1 MYSLGVIT
9 NMYPTPEHPVSGTF
23 VEASCR
29 ALRDRGVQVTVCS
42 KPNPSPVAYPAW
54 YRECYAFLK
63 DHRDTFDLVESAWSP
78 HAAIIP
84 AMYKGSLPF
93 TLRFHG
99 FTDAGYY
106 KISPIHRQVERY
118 VLDRVDAAL
127 AVSNRVKQTLI
138 SAGYPEDRIF
148 VVPPCGIDT
157 NQFKPLAT
165 DVRDTLNIS
174 ASDTVFLYAGRIVQA
189 KGMDTLL
196 RIVDWCH
203 THAPGVTFIL
213 VGVGSPAYLEQFRR
227 YPNCRVAGPVSYD
240 QMPYWFNAADFLLHP
255 TLSEGF
261 GMTVVESMACGTPAI
276 ASFTGGIRDHLTSE
290 NGIPVRDF
298 TSPDAFLQTVRFAIS
313 MTPSHRDYIT
323 ENAIQAVH
331 DCYTFDRVAAMTMEI
346 HQQVIDRD

>member
-9 NMYPTPEHPVSGTF
+9 NMYPTPEHPASGTF

-106 KISPIHRQVERY
+106 KISPAHRWIERY
-118 VLDRVDAAL
+118 ILDRTDAAL
-127 AVSNRVKQTLI
+127 AVSDRVKQTLR
-138 SAGYPEDRIF
+138 AVRYPEEKIF
-148 VVPPCGIDT
+148 VVPPCGVDT
-157 NQFKPLAT
+157 DQFRPKPT
-165 DVRDTLNIS
+165 DTTLFPSS
-174 ASDTVFLYAGRIVQA
+174 AVVFLYAGRIVRE

-196 RIVDWCH
+196 RVVDHCRAH
-203 THAPGVTFIL
+203 TPAARFLL
-213 VGVGSPAYLEQFRR
+213 VGTGDPTYIDQFSK
-227 YPNCRVAGPVSYD
+227 YPNCRVVSPTPHD
-240 QMPYWFNAADFLLHP
+240 QMPLWFNVADFLIHP
-255 TLSEGF
+255 TFSEGF
-261 GMTVVESMACGTPAI
+261 GMTVVESMACGIPAI
-276 ASFTGGIRDHLTSE
+276 ASFTGGIRDHLTTQ

-298 TSPDAFLQTVRFAIS
+298 MNPMAFIKAVTLATTLTDGHRAFLAQNARKTILERYTVDRVTQQTI
-313 MTPSHRDYIT
+313 
-323 ENAIQAVH
+323 AVH
-331 DCYTFDRVAAMTMEI
+331 KE
-346 HQQVIDRD
+346 VIDRD

>member
-9 NMYPTPEHPVSGTF
+9 NMYPTPEHPASGTF

-106 KISPIHRQVERY
+106 KISPAHRWIERY
-118 VLDRVDAAL
+118 ILNRTDAAL
-127 AVSNRVKQTLI
+127 AVSDRVKQTLRA
-138 SAGYPEDRIF
+138 AGYPEEKIF
-148 VVPPCGIDT
+148 VVPPCGVDT
-157 NQFKPLAT
+157 DQFRPKPT
-165 DVRDTLNIS
+165 DTTLFPSS
-174 ASDTVFLYAGRIVQA
+174 AVVFLYAGRIVRE
-189 KGMDTLL
+189 KGMATLL
-196 RIVDWCH
+196 RIVDHCRTH
-203 THAPGVTFIL
+203 TPAARFLL
-213 VGVGSPAYLEQFRR
+213 VGTGDPTYIDQFSK
-227 YPNCRVAGPVSYD
+227 YPNCRVVSPTPHD
-240 QMPYWFNAADFLLHP
+240 QMPIWFNVADFLIHP
-255 TLSEGF
+255 TFSEGF
-261 GMTVVESMACGTPAI
+261 GMTVVESMACGIPAI
-276 ASFTGGIRDHLTSE
+276 ASFTGGIRDHLTTQ

-298 TSPDAFLQTVRFAIS
+298 MNPMAFIKAVTLATTLTDGHRAFLAQNARTTILERYTV
-313 MTPSHRDYIT
+313 
-323 ENAIQAVH
+323 
-331 DCYTFDRVAAMTMEI
+331 DRVA
-346 HQQVIDRD
+346 QQTIAVHREVIDRD

>member
-9 NMYPTPEHPVSGTF
+9 NMYPTPEHPASGTF

-106 KISPIHRQVERY
+106 KISPAHRWIERY
-118 VLDRVDAAL
+118 ILDRTDAAL
-127 AVSNRVKQTLI
+127 AVSDRVKQTLR
-138 SAGYPEDRIF
+138 AARYPEEKIF
-148 VVPPCGIDT
+148 VVPPCGVDT
-157 NQFKPLAT
+157 DQFRPKPT
-165 DVRDTLNIS
+165 DTTLFPSS
-174 ASDTVFLYAGRIVQA
+174 AVVFLYAGRIVRE

-196 RIVDWCH
+196 RVVDHCRAH
-203 THAPGVTFIL
+203 TPAARFLL
-213 VGVGSPAYLEQFRR
+213 VGTGDPTYIDQFSK
-227 YPNCRVAGPVSYD
+227 YPNCRVVSPTPHD
-240 QMPYWFNAADFLLHP
+240 QMPLWFNVADFLIHP
-255 TLSEGF
+255 TFSEGF
-261 GMTVVESMACGTPAI
+261 GMTVVESMACGIPAI
-276 ASFTGGIRDHLTSE
+276 ASFTGGIRDHLTAQ

-298 TSPDAFLQTVRFAIS
+298 MNPMAFIKAVTLATTLTDNHREFLAQNARKTILDRYTVDRVTQQTI
-313 MTPSHRDYIT
+313 
-323 ENAIQAVH
+323 AVH
-331 DCYTFDRVAAMTMEI
+331 KE
-346 HQQVIDRD
+346 VIDRD

>member
-9 NMYPTPEHPVSGTF
+9 NMYPTPEHPASGTF

-106 KISPIHRQVERY
+106 KISPAHRWIERY
-118 VLDRVDAAL
+118 ILDRTDAAL
-127 AVSNRVKQTLI
+127 AVSDRVKQTLR
-138 SAGYPEDRIF
+138 AARYPEEKIF
-148 VVPPCGIDT
+148 VVPPCGVDT
-157 NQFKPLAT
+157 DQFRPKPT
-165 DVRDTLNIS
+165 DTTLFPSS
-174 ASDTVFLYAGRIVQA
+174 AVVFLYAGRIVRE
-189 KGMDTLL
+189 KGMATLL
-196 RIVDWCH
+196 RIVDHCRTH
-203 THAPGVTFIL
+203 TPAARFLL
-213 VGVGSPAYLEQFRR
+213 VGTGDPTYIDQFSK
-227 YPNCRVAGPVSYD
+227 YPNCRVVSPTPHD
-240 QMPYWFNAADFLLHP
+240 QMPLWFNVADFLIHP
-255 TLSEGF
+255 TFSEGF
-261 GMTVVESMACGTPAI
+261 GMTVVESMACGIPAI
-276 ASFTGGIRDHLTSE
+276 ASFTGGIRDHLTTQ

-298 TSPDAFLQTVRFAIS
+298 MNPMAFIKAVTLATTLTDGHRAFLAQNARKTILERYTV
-313 MTPSHRDYIT
+313 
-323 ENAIQAVH
+323 
-331 DCYTFDRVAAMTMEI
+331 DRVA
-346 HQQVIDRD
+346 QQTIAVHREVIDRD

>member
-9 NMYPTPEHPVSGTF
+9 NMYPTPEHPASGTF

-106 KISPIHRQVERY
+106 KISPAHRWIEQY
-118 VLDRVDAAL
+118 ILDRTDAAL
-127 AVSNRVKQTLI
+127 AVSDRVKQTLRA
-138 SAGYPEDRIF
+138 AGYPEEKIF
-148 VVPPCGIDT
+148 VVPPCGVDT
-157 NQFKPLAT
+157 DQFRPKPT
-165 DVRDTLNIS
+165 DTTLFPSS
-174 ASDTVFLYAGRIVQA
+174 AVVFLYAGRIVRE

-196 RIVDWCH
+196 RVVDHCRAH
-203 THAPGVTFIL
+203 TPAARFLL
-213 VGVGSPAYLEQFRR
+213 VGTGDPTYIDQFSK
-227 YPNCRVAGPVSYD
+227 YPNCRVVSPTPHD
-240 QMPYWFNAADFLLHP
+240 QMPLWFNVADFLIHP
-255 TLSEGF
+255 TFSEGF
-261 GMTVVESMACGTPAI
+261 GMTVVESMACGIPAI
-276 ASFTGGIRDHLTSE
+276 ASFTGGIRDHLTTQ

-298 TSPDAFLQTVRFAIS
+298 MNPTAFIKAVTLATTLTDGHRAFLAQNARKTILERYTV
-313 MTPSHRDYIT
+313 
-323 ENAIQAVH
+323 
-331 DCYTFDRVAAMTMEI
+331 DRVA
-346 HQQVIDRD
+346 QQTIAVHREVIDRD

>member
-106 KISPIHRQVERY
+106 KISPAHRWIERY
-118 VLDRVDAAL
+118 ILDRTDAAL
-127 AVSNRVKQTLI
+127 AVSDRVKQTLR
-138 SAGYPEDRIF
+138 AARYPEEKIF
-148 VVPPCGIDT
+148 VVPPCGVDT
-157 NQFKPLAT
+157 DQFRPKPT
-165 DVRDTLNIS
+165 DTTLFPSS
-174 ASDTVFLYAGRIVQA
+174 AVVFLYAGRIVRE

-196 RIVDWCH
+196 RVVDHCRTH
-203 THAPGVTFIL
+203 TPAARFLL
-213 VGVGSPAYLEQFRR
+213 VGTGDPTYIDQFSK
-227 YPNCRVAGPVSYD
+227 YQNCRVVSPTPHD
-240 QMPYWFNAADFLLHP
+240 QMPLWFNVADFLIHP
-255 TLSEGF
+255 TFSEGF
-261 GMTVVESMACGTPAI
+261 GMTVVESMACGIPAI
-276 ASFTGGIRDHLTSE
+276 ASFTGGIRDHLTTQ

-298 TSPDAFLQTVRFAIS
+298 MNPTAFIKAVTLATTLTDNHREFLAQNARTTILDRYTVDRVTQQTI
-313 MTPSHRDYIT
+313 
-323 ENAIQAVH
+323 AVH
-331 DCYTFDRVAAMTMEI
+331 KE
-346 HQQVIDRD
+346 VIDRD